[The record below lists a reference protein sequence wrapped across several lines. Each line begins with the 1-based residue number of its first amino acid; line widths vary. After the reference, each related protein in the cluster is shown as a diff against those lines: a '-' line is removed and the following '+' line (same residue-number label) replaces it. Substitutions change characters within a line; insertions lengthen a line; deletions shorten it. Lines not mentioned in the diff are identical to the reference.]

1 LDNGE
6 SHMRIGVTGHQ
17 DIPPEAL
24 TYVERGVA
32 GVLTRYTGDLVG
44 VSSLAA
50 GADQI
55 FATAILQRGGTLHA
69 IIPCKNYEATFSDP
83 EGRARFSDLLSQASH
98 AEILDHEGPSED
110 AFFDAGR
117 HVVEKSDLLIAVWD
131 GRPAQG
137 FGGTADIVRYAQEHG
152 RAVEVVWPSG
162 VAR

>member
-1 LDNGE
+1 
-6 SHMRIGVTGHQ
+6 MRIGVTGHQ

-24 TYVERGVA
+24 AYVERGIEEAVA
-32 GVLTRYTGDLVG
+32 RNAGDLVG

-69 IIPCKNYEATFSDP
+69 IIPCKNYEATFSDS
-83 EGRARFSDLLSQASH
+83 EARARFSDLLAKASCVEVL
-98 AEILDHEGPSED
+98 AHEEPSED

-131 GRPAQG
+131 GKPAQG
-137 FGGTADIVRYAQEHG
+137 FGGTADVVHYARGHG
-152 RAVEVVWPSG
+152 RAVEVIWPSG

>member
-1 LDNGE
+1 
-6 SHMRIGVTGHQ
+6 MRIGVTGHQ

-24 TYVERGVA
+24 TYVERGIA
-32 GVLTRYTGDLVG
+32 RTLARNTGDLVG
-44 VSSLAA
+44 ISSLAA

-55 FATAILQRGGTLHA
+55 FAKAILQRGGTLYA
-69 IIPCKNYEATFSDP
+69 IIPCKNYEATFSDSA
-83 EGRARFSDLLSQASH
+83 ERARFSDLLAKASRV
-98 AEILDHEGPSED
+98 EILDHEGPSED

-137 FGGTADIVRYAQEHG
+137 FGGTADVVHYARGHG
-152 RAVEVVWPSG
+152 RAVEVIWPSG